1 MIRFAL
7 FMLFT
12 LHSVASASTT
22 TEPPEEMAKWKDWII
37 AGFPEHACPYF
48 GQRADSKKC
57 AWPGTLKLKIDSN
70 GADFTQTWTVF
81 EDSWISLVGNE
92 QLWPERVSVY
102 RDKKLQK
109 SAVVLSHNGRPRVR
123 LESGRYDVTGRLRW
137 FKQPQSLPIPSD
149 SAIIQLD
156 IDGKRV
162 ALPDFDESGR
172 LWLQRAENRTTQST
186 GKGDDVKVE
195 VFRRLTDAVPMRSK
209 SILKIAIS
217 GEPREILLGRFL
229 PQDSEILS
237 LISPLPARIEDNGDL
252 LIQARSG
259 TWEIELN
266 ARYKNNPT
274 SLRMNRSTENWPEQE
289 TWSFKS
295 ANALRGVKIS
305 GPQTLDP
312 TQIDLPRPWHELP
325 TYLVTSDSNFH
336 IEEQYRGDTS
346 NSSNHISLQR
356 NIFLDFDGAGATISD
371 HLSGTVDRTP
381 RLSAQPTLD
390 LGRAS
395 LRGEPQLITQLEGE
409 SSKGV
414 EIRNTNLNLNTVS
427 RLENIRQLT
436 ATGWQ
441 HNIASLSVDLELPP
455 GWRLWHVSGP
465 DEVTTSWLSRW
476 TLWDIFLCL
485 LISGAIFK
493 LMGARWAI
501 LSLATFAL
509 NYHENNM
516 PLISWLILIFALPLL
531 RVLPI
536 GKARSAINIA
546 AYLTLFGLAL
556 GTLVFAVQQIRT
568 SLYPQLEHRNATAT
582 SGFADTQRL
591 VGKNTPR
598 KVSEFEISSKLEGA
612 DLRDTPVEP
621 EIGSLSVTRKSRSK
635 PTLRQRYEPDSY
647 TQTGP
652 GQAIWRWNTVNL
664 NWSGPVAKGAP
675 LAIYLTGPLSTSVLL
690 ILQTLMVVLLGIGF
704 ALTLIR
710 TSRANW
716 GTGSGMWGRATT
728 NSVNALL
735 ISFMAYAVLPTDAM
749 ASTGFP
755 PEYLMNTWQQR
766 LLESPECLPD
776 CVSID
781 STRVLVEGDQL
792 TVTMLVSSGINIG
805 LPIDQN
811 ESWQLQRVL
820 VDNKESQQFSLV
832 DEKIW
837 LNIPKG
843 KSEVQIQALVRD
855 NTVNLSFPLDPHNI
869 ALNAAGWDAFGL
881 QNYSL
886 PNRTLELQKRKK
898 TVQSELLVAAPIA
911 PFVTVRRNLQID
923 LDWRLTTHVWR
934 VAPEDGGFTVK
945 IPLIK
950 NEIVISED
958 IEVIREGNERYIVI
972 GFKLGQTAFT
982 WNSIFEPSE
991 TISLVAA
998 THPWLTETWH
1008 FSNTP
1013 RWHAKFSGLTPAK
1026 GAPHK
1031 FANTTWHPWPKE
1043 QVSISLTK
1051 PNASKG
1057 PSTTIEAVE
1066 VIHNLGERSSDV
1078 TLKFQLLSSVGGDF
1092 VVPAPPDATL
1102 KYIRIDGRAVTVK
1115 DENKK
1120 IVLPLRPGL
1129 QSAEIN
1135 WIVDGG
1141 ATFRT
1146 STLGLELPLNPN
1158 NISLSLNLPQSR
1170 WPLFVG
1176 GPNLGPAMLLWG
1188 VLIVILCLAVG
1199 LGYVV
1204 KRQNLSIPVNTTQW
1218 VLLALGM
1225 SSINILSIVPVVLWF
1240 FAMEARSRLKMSGKH
1255 SFNLLQVGL
1264 AALTIIAIYSLF
1276 LTIPASLLSAPDMQV
1291 VGNGSSNY
1299 YYSWYQDRAMD
1310 SLPQGYVI
1318 SVSIWVYRLSM
1329 LLWSLWLVFALLKWA
1344 AWSWQ
1349 CFSQDKIWH
1358 TDKVVAE

>member
-1 MIRFAL
+1 MLRFAL
-7 FMLFT
+7 FMLLT
-12 LHSVASASTT
+12 LHSVASVGATA
-22 TEPPEEMAKWKDWII
+22 EPPAEMAKWKAWIL
-37 AGFPEHACPYF
+37 AGVPEHTCPYF
-48 GQRADSKKC
+48 GQTADSKKC
-57 AWPGTLKLKIDSN
+57 AWPGTLKLKIDGK
-70 GADFTQTWTVF
+70 GAAFTQTWTVF
-81 EDSWISLVGNE
+81 DDSWISLVGNE
-92 QLWPERVSVY
+92 QLWPEGVNVY
-102 RDKKLQK
+102 LNKKLQHPP
-109 SAVVLSHNGRPRVR
+109 AVLSHNGRPRVR
-123 LESGRYDVTGRLRW
+123 LESGQHEVTGRLRW
-137 FKQPQSLPIPSD
+137 LKQPQSLPIPND

-156 IDGKRV
+156 INGKRV

-172 LWLQRAENRTTQST
+172 LWLQRTENPSAQGTD
-186 GKGDDVKVE
+186 KGDDVKVE
-195 VFRRLTDAVPMRSK
+195 VFRRITDAVPLRSK
-209 SILKIAIS
+209 SILKIAVS
-217 GEPREILLGRFL
+217 GKPREILLGRFL

-237 LISPLPARIEDNGDL
+237 LVSPLPARIEENGDL

-259 TWEIELN
+259 TWELELN

-295 ANALRGVKIS
+295 ANALRGVKI
-305 GPQTLDP
+305 GGVQTLDP
-312 TQIDLPRPWHELP
+312 SQIDLPRPWHELP
-325 TYLVTSDSNFH
+325 TYLVTNDSNFR

-371 HLSGTVDRTP
+371 HLSGTMDRTP

-409 SSKGV
+409 NGKGV
-414 EIRNTNLNLNTVS
+414 EIRDTNLNLDTVS
-427 RLENIRQLT
+427 RLENIQQLT

-441 HNIASLSVDLELPP
+441 HNIANLSADLELPP

-493 LMGARWAI
+493 LMGVRWAI
-501 LSLATFAL
+501 LSLAAFAL
-509 NYHENNM
+509 NYHESNM

-531 RVLPI
+531 RVLPT
-536 GKARSAINIA
+536 GRVRSAVNVA
-546 AYLTLFGLAL
+546 AYLTLFVLAL

-568 SLYPQLEHRNATAT
+568 SLYPQLEHRNTTAT
-582 SGFADTQRL
+582 LGFDDTQRL
-591 VGKNTPR
+591 IGRDRQENTSEVDTSNELDGANSMHAPL
-598 KVSEFEISSKLEGA
+598 KAEIVSRSI
-612 DLRDTPVEP
+612 TQ
-621 EIGSLSVTRKSRSK
+621 KSRSK
-635 PTLRQRYEPDSY
+635 PPLRKRYEPDSY

-664 NWSGPVAKGAP
+664 NWSGPVTKDAP
-675 LAIYLTGPLSTSVLL
+675 LTIYLTGPLSTSVLL
-690 ILQTLMVVLLGIGF
+690 MLQTLMVVLLGIGF
-704 ALTLIR
+704 ALALIK
-710 TSRANW
+710 TSKPNL
-716 GTGSGMWGRATT
+716 GSGNDMWRNATT
-728 NSVNALL
+728 NSVNVLL
-735 ISFMAYAVLPTDAM
+735 ISFMAYAAFPADA
-749 ASTGFP
+749 AANTGFP

-766 LLESPECLPD
+766 LLEHPECLPS

-781 STRVLVEGDQL
+781 STRVHVEDDRL
-792 TVTMLVSSGINIG
+792 TITMLVSSGIHTG
-805 LPIDQN
+805 LPIDQD
-811 ESWQLQRVL
+811 ESWQLQSVL
-820 VDNKESQQFSLV
+820 VDNKDSQQFSLV
-832 DEKIW
+832 GKKFW

-843 KSEVQIQALVRD
+843 KSEVEMQALIVGE
-855 NTVNLSFPLDPHNI
+855 TVKVSFPLNPHNV

-881 QNYSL
+881 QNYTI
-886 PNRTLELQKRKK
+886 PNRTLELQKREGSE
-898 TVQSELLVAAPIA
+898 QSELLVAASVA
-911 PFVTVRRNLQID
+911 PFVTVRRNLEID
-923 LDWRLTTHVWR
+923 LDWQLTTHVWR
-934 VAPEDGGFTVK
+934 VAPEQGGFTVK

-958 IEVIREGNERYIVI
+958 IEVIEEGDERYLVI
-972 GFKLGQTAFT
+972 GFKPGQTAFT
-982 WNSIFEPSE
+982 WNSIFEPTE
-991 TISLVAA
+991 TISLIAA

-1013 RWHAKFSGLTPAK
+1013 RWHAKFSGLTPVKEAPLRFAK
-1026 GAPHK
+1026 
-1031 FANTTWHPWPKE
+1031 TTWHPWPEE

-1051 PNASKG
+1051 PNATKG

-1066 VIHNLGERSSDV
+1066 VIHSPGERSSDV
-1078 TLKFQLLSSVGGDF
+1078 TLKLHLLSSVGGDF

-1102 KYIRIDGRAVTVK
+1102 KHIRIDGRAVTVK

-1146 STLGLELPLNPN
+1146 STLGLELPLKPN

-1170 WPLFVG
+1170 WPLYVG

-1188 VLIVILCLAVG
+1188 VLIVILGLATG

-1225 SSINILSIVPVVLWF
+1225 SSISILSIVPVVLWF
-1240 FAMEARSRLKMSGKH
+1240 FAMEARSRLKTIGKR

-1264 AALTIIAIYSLF
+1264 AVLTVAAIYSLF

-1299 YYSWYQDRAMD
+1299 YYHWFQDRTVD

-1329 LLWSLWLVFALLKWA
+1329 LLWSLWLVFALFKWA

-1349 CFSQDKIWH
+1349 CFSQDKIWQADEPK
-1358 TDKVVAE
+1358 TE